1 MKSRHLVDPELD
13 AFLDLHPPIRLSEHL
28 LAEARAV
35 RVAQARI
42 AAVPDGLPVRME
54 ELLVPGP
61 ADAPPVRVLVYRPS
75 EAAGPWPALLHIH
88 GGGYVL
94 GLPEMNDADN
104 RKLAAEL
111 GCAVFSVDYR
121 LAPETPYP
129 GALEDC
135 YAVLKWLHGNGET
148 LGIDP
153 SRIGVKGESAG
164 GGLSAALALLARD
177 RGEVSLAF
185 QHLIFPMIDDRTCTH
200 PDLHPYAGEFF
211 WTQQG
216 STFGWTCWLPAAP
229 GAEGIPAYAAAAR
242 AEDLTGLPPAFISV
256 GTLDL
261 YLEENMEYARRLT
274 RAGVPVEMHI
284 YPGAYHAFQLVE
296 NARVTQAAWRDTV
309 EALRRA
315 FYG

>member
-13 AFLDLHPPIRLSEHL
+13 AFLDLQPAIYLSQEN
-28 LAEARAV
+28 LAEMRAARA
-35 RVAQARI
+35 AQSRMKSA
-42 AAVPDGLPVRME
+42 PDGLPVTVE
-54 ELLVPGP
+54 EVMVPGP
-61 ADAPPVRVLVYRPS
+61 AGAPPVRVLAYRPS
-75 EAAGPWPALLHIH
+75 EVAGPWPALLHIH

-94 GLPEMNDADN
+94 GLPEMNDKEN

-135 YAVLKWLHGNGET
+135 YAVLKWLHGNGAA
-148 LGIDP
+148 LRIDP
-153 SRIGVKGESAG
+153 RRIGVKGESAG
-164 GGLSAALALLARD
+164 GGLASALALLARD
-177 RGEVSLAF
+177 RGEFSLLF
-185 QHLIFPMIDDRTCTH
+185 QHLIFPMMDDRTCTH
-200 PDLHPYAGEFF
+200 ADPHPYAGEFF

-216 STFGWTCWLPAAP
+216 STFGWTQWLPAAP
-229 GAEGIPAYAAAAR
+229 GTPGIPAYAAAAR
-242 AEDLTGLPPAFISV
+242 AEDLVGLPPAFISV

-274 RAGVPVEMHI
+274 RAGVPVEMHL
-284 YPGAYHAFQLVE
+284 YPGAFHAFQLVE
-296 NARVTQAAWRDTV
+296 TARVTQAAWRDTV
-309 EALRRA
+309 SALRRA